1 MCSGSDGVVE
11 ELGEQGVYDGI
22 GSREGLGKIAD
33 ASECRRAREFR
44 RAQCRY
50 RIECRWCI
58 ECRWGRRRRRNHRF
72 AIGRVWR
79 HNAEEYFFVECFLRN
94 FFDKTVDR

>member
-1 MCSGSDGVVE
+1 MGSGSGGVVE

-33 ASECRRAREFR
+33 ASECRRAGEFR
-44 RAQCRY
+44 RAQCRW
-50 RIECRWCI
+50 RI

-79 HNAEEYFFVECFLRN
+79 HNAEEYFFVECLLCN
-94 FFDKTVDR
+94 FFDEIVDW

>member
-50 RIECRWCI
+50 RIECRW
-58 ECRWGRRRRRNHRF
+58 GRRRRRNHRF

>member
-1 MCSGSDGVVE
+1 MGSGSEGVVE

-33 ASECRRAREFR
+33 ASECRRAGEFR
-44 RAQCRY
+44 RAQCRW
-50 RIECRWCI
+50 RI

-79 HNAEEYFFVECFLRN
+79 DDAKEYFFVECLLCN
-94 FFDKTVDR
+94 FFDESVDR

>member
-1 MCSGSDGVVE
+1 MGSGSGGVVE

-33 ASECRRAREFR
+33 ASECRRAGEFR
-44 RAQCRY
+44 WR
-50 RIECRWCI
+50 I

-79 HNAEEYFFVECFLRN
+79 HNAEEYFFVECFLCN
-94 FFDKTVDR
+94 IFDESVGW

>member
-1 MCSGSDGVVE
+1 MGSGSEGVVE

-33 ASECRRAREFR
+33 ASPGRRAGEFR
-44 RAQCRY
+44 RVQCR
-50 RIECRWCI
+50 R
-58 ECRWGRRRRRNHRF
+58 GRRRRRNHRF

-79 HNAEEYFFVECFLRN
+79 HNTEEYFFVECFLCN
-94 FFDKTVDR
+94 IFDESVDW